1 MILLNVRNE
10 TNGRTIN
17 RPEPKNNLIMTDG
30 NAGAESADQGVLLR
44 PSLMAILLVVAGV
57 GLWMWDDKHDDNLSR
72 VPALVVS
79 QNR

>member
-1 MILLNVRNE
+1 LILLNVRNE